1 MRRKTPIGLFSAGAV
16 GVATLAI
23 YLSATWDQTGQP
35 SVSDQS
41 SGAVVTQ
48 HLERQLATQPEKS
61 PEGYLDAVGLDQYAA
76 NKLGERPSLPSQDEI
91 LSRSVREKEML
102 AELTDAHAFMA
113 QDLLRQHYRASGT
126 AQPKPISKPSTTKN
140 GSTR

>member
-23 YLSATWDQTGQP
+23 YLSATWDQTRQ
-35 SVSDQS
+35 SSISDQN

-48 HLERQLATQPEKS
+48 HLERQRATQTEKS
-61 PEGYLDAVGLDQYAA
+61 PEGYLDAAGLDEYAA

-91 LSRSVREKEML
+91 LARADREKEML

-113 QDLLRQHYRASGT
+113 QDLLRQHYRVSGAT
-126 AQPKPISKPSTTKN
+126 QPKPISKPSTINN